1 MEEPRVEIVMWTTTS
16 EEALKK
22 VTKETMVGDGELSPQ
37 VLNSNRQKYK
47 EMMSSLTVRDATK
60 EEYRKATGMGS
71 LTAG

>member
-47 EMMSSLTVRDATK
+47 
-60 EEYRKATGMGS
+60 
-71 LTAG
+71 